1 MAGLLNKTWGLD
13 HSPRK
18 APFFYA
24 LLMVGLVAGTILSV
38 VDSDPIRLLILSAI
52 VNGIA
57 AGPFL
62 IVVMLISGDR
72 AVMGK
77 YVNGKLAATLG
88 WATTAIMLVAGAA
101 GICLTATGWV
111 SVAAGNWHTVAL
123 RR

>member
-88 WATTAIMLVAGAA
+88 SARVRPRGTGSGA
-101 GICLTATGWV
+101 V
-111 SVAAGNWHTVAL
+111 RS
-123 RR
+123 RSR